1 MKNIWTIGLIG
12 PGHRFNK
19 YIPVLLLLFFYSCGI
34 SSTSNHNTKFYYD
47 KEIKVRVYEVV
58 EQPPLFNDDI
68 WQRGLS
74 LEFNKR
80 FQYKF
85 QEDESII
92 TTIVAEL
99 ILDNKG
105 VLVSARLLQNEE
117 TGFGKEALKVLREC
131 NKWSPGRVNG
141 KAVYTKLIWKVVY

>member
-1 MKNIWTIGLIG
+1 MKNIWT
-12 PGHRFNK
+12 K
-19 YIPVLLLLFFYSCGI
+19 YMPVLLLFFFYSCGI
-34 SSTSNHNTKFYYD
+34 SSTSNHNIKFYYD